1 MSTNRLSS
9 VAFEQRV
16 RFVCALARRLHQYGT
31 AAQRLEAA
39 VDSVC
44 ARLGLACNVM
54 SNPTSVMLSFADVAD
69 GDDPI
74 ARITQLIRLAPGEND
89 LRRLSVVD
97 RIAEQVYNGEIDI
110 AEGYRQLH
118 RLEPTRRRPIGELAI
133 AIAHGVGA
141 ATVAALL
148 HSGWNE
154 IGASA
159 LIGTLVG
166 LLGMAAR
173 GRPRLS
179 AGYEAIAG
187 VLAAF
192 LAAVVNATVL
202 PIAVNAVLI
211 SSLIVLLPG
220 LVLTTAVNELAN
232 NHLVSGTARLA
243 GAATVLLKLGFGTA
257 AGLQIARL
265 AGFAAAPA
273 IATSVPEWAEWIAL
287 LVGSFNFAVLF
298 RTAPRDFPLAM
309 ASVWIGYVA
318 TRVAGAQFGAESGVF
333 FAGLV
338 VGTLANL
345 YARFSNRPGALVRVP
360 GIILLVPGS
369 VGFRSLTF
377 VFERDVYSGLNT
389 AFSLVVLLISLV
401 AGLLFANVLVTPRRS
416 LS

>member
-54 SNPTSVMLSFADVAD
+54 SNPTSVMLSFADLAD
-69 GDDPI
+69 GEDAL
-74 ARITQLIRLAPGEND
+74 ARITQLIRLDPGEND

-97 RIAEQVYNGEIDI
+97 RIAEQVYSGEIDI
-110 AEGYRQLH
+110 PEGYRQLR
-118 RLEPTRRRPIGELAI
+118 RLAPERRRPIGELAI
-133 AIAHGVGA
+133 ALAHGVAA

-148 HSGWNE
+148 QGGWPE
-154 IGASA
+154 VGASA
-159 LIGTLVG
+159 LIGALVG
-166 LLGMAAR
+166 LLGMASR
-173 GRPRLS
+173 GRPRLA

-187 VLAAF
+187 VLAAV
-192 LAAVVNATVL
+192 LASAINATFM
-202 PIAVNAVLI
+202 PIAVSSVLI

-220 LVLTTAVNELAN
+220 LVLTTSVNELAN
-232 NHLVSGTARLA
+232 GHLVSGTARLA
-243 GAATVLLKLGFGTA
+243 GAGTVLLKLGFGTA

-273 IATSVPEWAEWIAL
+273 IPVPVPEWAEWSAL

-309 ASVWIGYVA
+309 ASVWIGYLA
-318 TRVAGAQFGAESGVF
+318 TRAAGAQFGAESGVF

-338 VGTLANL
+338 VGSLANL
-345 YARFSNRPGALVRVP
+345 YARFRNRPGALVRVP

-369 VGFRSLTF
+369 VGFQSLTF

-389 AFSLVVLLISLV
+389 AFSLIVLLISLV
-401 AGLLFANVLVTPRRS
+401 AGLLFANVLVAPRRS